1 MVRLDYGGA
10 IMNSI
15 KITFNKGKLSY
26 STDID
31 GEDKN
36 KEKDTDKYLAID
48 ALMAFFK
55 AVGV

>member
-1 MVRLDYGGA
+1 MVRLNYGGA

-26 STDID
+26 STDLD

-36 KEKDTDKYLAID
+36 KEKDTDKYSVVEAIMHF
-48 ALMAFFK
+48 LK